1 MIFLRTVVHCVL
13 LVDFGR
19 AESPE
24 MTAVETAANLELLG
38 VPVAML
44 MISTQRYEE

>member
-19 AESPE
+19 AASPE
-24 MTAVETAANLELLG
+24 MTADAIAADLELLG
-38 VPVAML
+38 VAML